1 MAIKIFEEQNIDID
15 EFLNK
20 YGYEDTTAW
29 GRIFTRCIARDQK
42 DRTHWEDKIDE
53 KSSSLSDTDVVMM
66 EDAIEIVYNYI
77 EPTDSTI

>member
-1 MAIKIFEEQNIDID
+1 MIKTFIEQKIDIE

-42 DRTHWEDKIDE
+42 DRTHWEDRIDE

-66 EDAIEIVYNYI
+66 EEAIEIVYNYT
-77 EPTDSTI
+77 EHTEE